1 MSKVIRTPSVRGS
14 VVTLGEAERTF
25 APESTAEKEKPVIDL
40 AALVINLTAASET
53 ALNQQWQERLDQA
66 VAQVRAEAAAAASAG
81 SSEWQRK
88 TEEVHAQRY
97 QEGYDQGVADRE
109 AEVAE
114 ALERLDALHEAMKQD
129 RSQVLLEAETLVME
143 VAAALALRVAKI
155 RVEED
160 NKAFAHVIRTALEHL
175 SEQSN
180 LIIKVNRE
188 DMAIAQKFARAWAKR
203 VGNDAILKVQA
214 SDHVGRGG
222 CMIEGREESVDARLE
237 EQFNVLREALKNEVF
252 DQFGERNE

>member
-1 MSKVIRTPSVRGS
+1 
-14 VVTLGEAERTF
+14 
-25 APESTAEKEKPVIDL
+25 
-40 AALVINLTAASET
+40 
-53 ALNQQWQERLDQA
+53 
-66 VAQVRAEAAAAASAG
+66 
-81 SSEWQRK
+81 
-88 TEEVHAQRY
+88 
-97 QEGYDQGVADRE
+97 
-109 AEVAE
+109 
-114 ALERLDALHEAMKQD
+114 MKQD